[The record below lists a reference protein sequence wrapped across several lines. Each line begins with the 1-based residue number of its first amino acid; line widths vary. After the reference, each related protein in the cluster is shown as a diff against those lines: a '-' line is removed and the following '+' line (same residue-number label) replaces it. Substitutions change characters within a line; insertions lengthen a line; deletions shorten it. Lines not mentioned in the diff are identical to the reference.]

1 MLTFET
7 KSLPRE
13 MSTCMQLASYVG
25 EGRIADFGFKNPRWV
40 GGQLLKLNGKVKN
53 TVELTYQTVVCLAGL
68 MVWVFDEQGMGPYVT
83 GGDLGFL
90 YVGPEKSFM
99 VVFNRLR
106 LPE

>member
-1 MLTFET
+1 MVLG
-7 KSLPRE
+7 
-13 MSTCMQLASYVG
+13 LA
-25 EGRIADFGFKNPRWV
+25 
-40 GGQLLKLNGKVKN
+40 Q
-53 TVELTYQTVVCLAGL
+53 
-68 MVWVFDEQGMGPYVT
+68 QGMGPYVT